1 MNIISLCFA
10 CVTIRQLMAVMH
22 VCLFLYRNVCM
33 CVVSSTEMYACVSFP
48 LQKCMH
54 VCLFL
59 YRNVCMCVVS
69 STEMYACVSFPLQKC
84 MHVCLFLYRN
94 VCMCVFSST
103 EMYAC
108 MCIVSSTE
116 MSSSIEF
123 HLEAIIDN
131 RPLQLALK
139 QLLTED
145 KIPCIKEILEYVRK
159 LKAKILGM
167 HREFDLKALRLCY
180 DYH

>member
-1 MNIISLCFA
+1 MCNYPSVNGSYA
-10 CVTIRQLMAVMH
+10 CVSFPLQKCMH
-22 VCLFLYRNVCM
+22 VCRFFYRNVCM
-33 CVVSSTEMYACVSFP
+33 CVVSSTEMYVCV
-48 LQKCMH
+48 
-54 VCLFL
+54 
-59 YRNVCMCVVS
+59 
-69 STEMYACVSFPLQKC
+69 
-84 MHVCLFLYRN
+84 YRN